1 MKKSET
7 QSKLKRIPFY
17 KIWWNRWFVWRGIPL
32 PMVRRLP
39 YTDDSLFGVPKTFT
53 PCLMDRPTGLLFYL
67 DYELKQFHRT
77 TEYLDKAIDHTAQK
91 ITSGLI

>member
-17 KIWWNRWFVWRGIPL
+17 KIWWNRWFGWRGIPL
-32 PMVRRLP
+32 PVVKFNRSIAGRGIPQEVIRIVPMELP
-39 YTDDSLFGVPKTFT
+39 TTET
-53 PCLMDRPTGLLFYL
+53 LFYL
-67 DYELKQFHRT
+67 DFEYQHRYKD
-77 TEYLDKAIDHTAQK
+77 YLDNAIDNTAQK